1 LRRHEGG
8 VRLPSSDLLQ
18 AIGNALGLNA
28 VERALLFYLY
38 DKVEAGQS
46 MLPYTVAVLC
56 LDPDLRA
63 EQVESLV
70 HLIVQQYKD
79 AVEANQSSIQIVT
92 GEA

>member
-1 LRRHEGG
+1 
-8 VRLPSSDLLQ
+8 
-18 AIGNALGLNA
+18 
-28 VERALLFYLY
+28 
-38 DKVEAGQS
+38 